1 MKNRKGNV
9 LMLLGLLLLLA
20 ALLLVVYNNWDS
32 NRAGKEA
39 DEALMA
45 LEQIR
50 MQERIKNQ
58 QTAAPMTPVPTATPT
73 PVPTDAPAT
82 DVPTVTDAPATDT
95 PNVTDAPATDV
106 PNVTDAPATDAPTP
120 SDVPTAT
127 VTPTTNAPDATEQAT
142 ATPTAAM
149 TNAPTSTKAPDAQET
164 PLVTATPTIPMPT
177 AVPTA
182 TPDPSQ
188 PTTPPM
194 ATGALYERVPG
205 MEMPGQQ
212 IAGHEYVGT
221 LSIPALSLT
230 LPVQRNW
237 SYPNLTVSPCRYS
250 GSAYAGEFVII
261 AHTYQSHFGK
271 LSGLEI
277 GSTVSFTDME
287 GNVFRYIVREK
298 VTLNPTDTE
307 ALTNSGYDLTLAT
320 CSFSGSKRLAV
331 RCEKQP

>member
-32 NRAGKEA
+32 SRAGKEA
-39 DEALMA
+39 DEALMV

-58 QTAAPMTPVPTATPT
+58 QTAAPMTAVPTATPT
-73 PVPTDAPAT
+73 PVPTDAPTVT
-82 DVPTVTDAPATDT
+82 DVPA
-95 PNVTDAPATDV
+95 
-106 PNVTDAPATDAPTP
+106 TDAPATDAPATDAP
-120 SDVPTAT
+120 NGTDVPTAT
-127 VTPTTNAPDATEQAT
+127 VTPTTNAPEATEQAT

-149 TNAPTSTKAPDAQET
+149 TNAPTATKAPDAQET
-164 PLVTATPTIPMPT
+164 PLVTATPT

-182 TPDPSQ
+182 TPDLSQ

-271 LSGLEI
+271 LSGLEV
-277 GSTVSFTDME
+277 GATVSFTDME